1 MRVSY
6 DGDVDQPVDVVW
18 SSLTDVDSVLAALPG
33 AALGREGDAVSG
45 SLKCRFPSHQVTY
58 RITARAEAGES
69 EFHSAVLAVSGT
81 EARGSGTIAASLT
94 VAVRSDDGGSRI
106 EVSGD
111 VEATGRGERADEAA
125 WRRVIESHVNALLP
139 PPAPEPAA
147 PPPRPPLTVAP
158 PPAAHRASGGG
169 RSGWQL
175 PLAGA
180 FAATLVLLLVLRRRR
195 RRRG

>member
-18 SSLTDVDSVLAALPG
+18 SSLTDVDSVLAALPA

-69 EFHSAVLAVSGT
+69 EFHTAVLTVSGT

-94 VAVRSDDGGSRI
+94 VAVRSDDGGSRV
-106 EVSGD
+106 EVSGE

-147 PPPRPPLTVAP
+147 TPTRPPLAVAP
-158 PPAAHRASGGG
+158 PPLDHRVTAG
-169 RSGWQL
+169 RRGGWQL
-175 PLAGA
+175 QLAGGLG
-180 FAATLVLLLVLRRRR
+180 ATFVVLLLLRLRRRR
-195 RRRG
+195 RG